1 MANNLDNIEKRMSGG
16 GEQTPKLNM
25 EQFIKLAD
33 KEKIKSD
40 VENEI
45 IRLLDEKFQDQKKPG
60 ESFDEWIKRTPREEL
75 IKLELKDGGSVDFK
89 GMSLADMKAIF
100 RSENGRDAY
109 SPRELVRGVKMYLK
123 NLDIDGIPFGTFG
136 RND

>member
-1 MANNLDNIEKRMSGG
+1 MSHMANNLDNVEKRMSAG

-45 IRLLDEKFQDQKKPG
+45 IRLLDEKFQDQKKEG
-60 ESFDEWIKRTPREEL
+60 ES
-75 IKLELKDGGSVDFK
+75 VD
-89 GMSLADMKAIF
+89 
-100 RSENGRDAY
+100 N
-109 SPRELVRGVKMYLK
+109 
-123 NLDIDGIPFGTFG
+123 
-136 RND
+136 

>member
-1 MANNLDNIEKRMSGG
+1 MANNLDNVEKKMSAG

-60 ESFDEWIKRTPREEL
+60 ESFDEWIKRTPKEEL

>member
-1 MANNLDNIEKRMSGG
+1 MANNLDNVEKRMSAG

-40 VENEI
+40 IENEI

-60 ESFDEWIKRTPREEL
+60 ESFDEWIKRTPKEEL

-89 GMSLADMKAIF
+89 GMNLADMKAIF

-109 SPRELVRGVKMYLK
+109 NPRELVRGVKMYLK
-123 NLDIDGIPFGTFG
+123 NLDLDGIPFGTFG
-136 RND
+136 RKD

>member
-1 MANNLDNIEKRMSGG
+1 MANNLDNVEKRMSAG

-45 IRLLDEKFQDQKKPG
+45 IRLLDEKFQDQKKEG
-60 ESFDEWIKRTPREEL
+60 ES
-75 IKLELKDGGSVDFK
+75 VD
-89 GMSLADMKAIF
+89 
-100 RSENGRDAY
+100 N
-109 SPRELVRGVKMYLK
+109 
-123 NLDIDGIPFGTFG
+123 
-136 RND
+136 

>member
-89 GMSLADMKAIF
+89 GMNLADMKAIF

-109 SPRELVRGVKMYLK
+109 NPRELVRGVKMYLK
-123 NLDIDGIPFGTFG
+123 NLDLDGIPFGTFG

>member
-1 MANNLDNIEKRMSGG
+1 MANNLDNIEKRMSAG

-89 GMSLADMKAIF
+89 GMNLADMKAIF

-109 SPRELVRGVKMYLK
+109 NPRELVRGVKMYLK
-123 NLDIDGIPFGTFG
+123 NLDLDGIPFGTFG

>member
-1 MANNLDNIEKRMSGG
+1 MANNLDNIEKRMSAG

-75 IKLELKDGGSVDFK
+75 IKLELKNGGSVDFK
-89 GMSLADMKAIF
+89 GMNLADMKAIF

-109 SPRELVRGVKMYLK
+109 NPRELVRGVKMYLK
-123 NLDIDGIPFGTFG
+123 NLDLDGIPFGTFG

>member
-1 MANNLDNIEKRMSGG
+1 MANNLDNVEKRMSAG

-45 IRLLDEKFQDQKKPG
+45 IRLFDEKFQDQKKEG
-60 ESFDEWIKRTPREEL
+60 ES
-75 IKLELKDGGSVDFK
+75 VD
-89 GMSLADMKAIF
+89 
-100 RSENGRDAY
+100 N
-109 SPRELVRGVKMYLK
+109 
-123 NLDIDGIPFGTFG
+123 
-136 RND
+136 

>member
-1 MANNLDNIEKRMSGG
+1 MANNLDNVEKRMSAG

-60 ESFDEWIKRTPREEL
+60 ESFQEWINRTDKEEL
-75 IKLELKDGGSVDFK
+75 IKLELKDGGPVDFK
-89 GMSLADMKAIF
+89 GMTVGDMKAIF

-109 SPRELVRGVKMYLK
+109 NPRELVRGVKMYLK